1 MITGLTGKGALR
13 LAGLGA
19 AAIAATA
26 TGALAQANDP
36 LKLASLAPATGSMV
50 TIGTAQNVAVRLAV
64 KEINEQGGGI
74 MGRQIQLILADTQSD
89 PTAASTAAKRLVFED
104 KVHAV
109 IGPLVTQEV
118 IPAVQVLSAA
128 KIPQI
133 STTGSAAVT
142 PELGPYHFSFNNS
155 SETQAVVMAKFAK
168 ETLKATNIAIIADD
182 GGQSKSGVAFVKS
195 FAPTIGLKLVAEQE
209 YRNSTEDMT
218 PQILSV
224 RRANPDAVLFF
235 TSTIQDSRQLLSGRK
250 DLGWNVPI
258 VGQLSIPTFGPALG
272 RVLTADAFTG
282 VYGQNYAGL
291 TYCSKD
297 AMGSG
302 AYVQFQ
308 ERLWAFTPEN
318 KGKLPAT
325 TALYMYDSV
334 YLMKAALDA
343 IKSTDGD
350 KFKEWMYKSAGT
362 VNNLITAKGLSPSP
376 KSHFLFGPE
385 AYVMAEKVNELRS
398 DGLMK
403 RAGC

>member
-1 MITGLTGKGALR
+1 MASGKTSKAVVR
-13 LAGLGA
+13 LAGISLVALTVSAGS
-19 AAIAATA
+19 
-26 TGALAQANDP
+26 ALAQSAET
-36 LKLASLAPATGSMV
+36 LKLASLAPATGAMV
-50 TIGTAQNVAVRLAV
+50 TIGTAQNIAVRLAV
-64 KEINEQGGGI
+64 KEINEKGGGI
-74 MGRQIQLILADTQSD
+74 MGRQVQLILADTQSD
-89 PTAASTAAKRLVFED
+89 PTAAATAAKRLVFED

-118 IPAVQVLSAA
+118 IPAVQVLTEA

-142 PELGPYHFSFNNS
+142 PALGPYHFSFNNS
-155 SETQAVVMAKFAK
+155 SETQATVMAKFAK

-182 GGQSKSGVAFVKS
+182 GGQSKSGVAYLK
-195 FAPTIGLKLVAEQE
+195 TIVGGMGLKIVAEQE
-209 YRNSTEDMT
+209 YRNSTDDMT

-235 TSTIQDSRQLLSGRK
+235 TSTIGDSRQFLGGRK
-250 DLGWNVPI
+250 DLGWNAPV
-258 VGQLSIPTFGPALG
+258 VGQLSIPTFGPTLARQLG
-272 RVLTADAFTG
+272 ADAFVG

-297 AMGSG
+297 AMGAG
-302 AYVQFQ
+302 EYVKFQ
-308 ERLWAFTPEN
+308 DRLWALSPES
-318 KGKLPAT
+318 KGKLPPT

-350 KFKEWMYKSAGT
+350 KFKAWMYENAKN
-362 VNNLITAKGLSPSP
+362 VNNLVTAKGLSPSP
-376 KSHFLFGPE
+376 QSHFLFGPD
-385 AYVMAEKVNELRS
+385 AYVMAERVDLLRE